1 MDIKIWL
8 ALRNVIL
15 EGWQKMNL
23 GSKCLKAKGYLLILF
38 FLWYSEWEPKHIVCT
53 KRNKL
58 LRGWKICIHCSESS
72 PGKVKIG
79 AVRGFTIAYIWI

>member
-1 MDIKIWL
+1 MIGTKKCHSGRMTKDEFGKQMPEGKRLLTHFIFS
-8 ALRNVIL
+8 VI
-15 EGWQKMNL
+15 
-23 GSKCLKAKGYLLILF
+23 F
-38 FLWYSEWEPKHIVCT
+38 EWEPKHIVCT